1 MANEY
6 SRLYAISDDLCAV
19 PLVIA
24 EGGSVEELC
33 EQLGYWQYDYA
44 TPETLALVRAVLA
57 TAKPPS
63 SRYSSRSED
72 HNDPPSSSF
81 HAVIRSEASAATST

>member
-63 SRYSSRSED
+63 DGLLGCVVSERFTLPGGEGLRV
-72 HNDPPSSSF
+72 HLQCC
-81 HAVIRSEASAATST
+81 E

>member
-6 SRLYAISDDLCAV
+6 SRLYAITSDLHTL

-24 EGGSVEELC
+24 EGGSVEQLC

-44 TPETLALVRAVLA
+44 MPETLALVRAVLA

-63 SRYSSRSED
+63 DGLLGCVVSEQFTLPGGEGLRV
-72 HNDPPSSSF
+72 HLQGGN
-81 HAVIRSEASAATST
+81 